1 MATNFSGGIVASD
14 GFKISVKNKPM
25 DIRTR
30 IESIDEI
37 LSIPNPFIGMIFY
50 VSDED
55 KFYVVKTLKP
65 KSVGAMIITD
75 ALIDKFE
82 PLDKGLVT
90 EEKLQEELSK
100 VETIVGP
107 QGPAGQDGQNGKD
120 FTYDMFTEE
129 QLEALR
135 GPRGIQG
142 EQGPAGQDGLQ
153 GEQGLQG
160 PEGPQGPQGLQ
171 GPEGPQG
178 EQGIQGEVGP
188 QGLQGE
194 MGPQGPQGERGE
206 KGEKG
211 DQGEQGPQG
220 EKGADGV
227 FDAETIF
234 EILNTQDKTVLG
246 AINELLAMIQEKHP
260 GIPEGARIYYGYIPV
275 EVHNG
280 VYATYGELTTEI
292 IKDERNVFQIV
303 EPQFL
308 DKASIG
314 NVPENAL
321 IIVLVPEA
329 GEYKVFKDNGMGSKE
344 NFDESVAGA
353 NGLFFEMDEINYM
366 LYGEF
371 AIVSGERFI
380 YVTK

>member
-1 MATNFSGGIVASD
+1 
-14 GFKISVKNKPM
+14 
-25 DIRTR
+25 
-30 IESIDEI
+30 
-37 LSIPNPFIGMIFY
+37 
-50 VSDED
+50 
-55 KFYVVKTLKP
+55 
-65 KSVGAMIITD
+65 
-75 ALIDKFE
+75 
-82 PLDKGLVT
+82 
-90 EEKLQEELSK
+90 
-100 VETIVGP
+100 
-107 QGPAGQDGQNGKD
+107 
-120 FTYDMFTEE
+120 
-129 QLEALR
+129 
-135 GPRGIQG
+135 
-142 EQGPAGQDGLQ
+142 
-153 GEQGLQG
+153 
-160 PEGPQGPQGLQ
+160 
-171 GPEGPQG
+171 
-178 EQGIQGEVGP
+178 
-188 QGLQGE
+188 

-280 VYATYGELTTEI
+280 IYATYGELTTEI